1 MIRIFNT
8 FEPTGIVPAAETV
21 DKRQLGIESLRGD
34 SDYILIK
41 EEVGPAPTIKIDNR
55 FSSLG

>member
-1 MIRIFNT
+1 M
-8 FEPTGIVPAAETV
+8 PAAETV

-41 EEVGPAPTIKIDNR
+41 EEVELAPRIKIDNR